1 MATGHEVRIL
11 AVDDDHGHI
20 ELIRRNLARAGF
32 MNEIIPVHSGEEA
45 MDFVYMRG
53 DFAGRQAK
61 GRLLILL
68 DINMPG
74 MDGLEVLR
82 TLKSDPQKARI
93 PVIILTTTED
103 PREVQRCYELGCS
116 VYITKPVSSDRF
128 MDAIKRLGL
137 FISVVELPKES
148 EE

>member
-1 MATGHEVRIL
+1 MTTGHEVRIL
-11 AVDDDHGHI
+11 AVDDDQGHI

-45 MDFVYMRG
+45 MDFIYMRG
-53 DFAGRQAK
+53 KFSDRKAK

-82 TLKSDPQKARI
+82 TLKSDPAKSRI

-148 EE
+148 ED